1 VANADADAP
10 VHGTRPSRVA
20 RGAIRASDPEDRS
33 VSWERY
39 RAELNAFV
47 LRRVGN
53 SADAEDIVQDVLVR
67 ALAHRD
73 SLRNHAKLRSWLFQ
87 ITRNAIVDHYRT
99 RRPTEPLP
107 PDLRAEGDDPDRAA
121 VRELSQCLV
130 SMADSLPPLY
140 REALVLSEL
149 EGLRQREIAD
159 RLGLSLSGA
168 KSRVQRA
175 RRILATDLLECCRV
189 ELDAAGRIQDYHGR
203 GDCSRCD

>member
-1 VANADADAP
+1 L
-10 VHGTRPSRVA
+10 S
-20 RGAIRASDPEDRS
+20 
-33 VSWERY
+33 
-39 RAELNAFV
+39 AFV
-47 LRRVGN
+47 LRRVGDP
-53 SADAEDIVQDVLVR
+53 ADAEDIVQDVLVR

-73 SLRNHAKLRSWLFQ
+73 SLRDHGKLRSWLFS
-87 ITRNAIVDHYRT
+87 ITRNAIVDHYRA

-107 PDLRAEGDDPDRAA
+107 PDLRVDTDEPDRAA

-130 SMADSLPPLY
+130 SMADSLPAPY

-149 EGLRQREIAD
+149 EGLRQREIAE

-175 RRILATDLLECCRV
+175 RRLLATNLLECCRV

-203 GDCSRCD
+203 GGCSQCE